1 MSQIY
6 MREMLV
12 KYWPGARHDD
22 IPGKYAHIISNG
34 VVEFGGT
41 DCVRI
46 RKVDGG
52 TDYIAITHIEVVP

>member
-1 MSQIY
+1 MNDIY
-6 MREMLV
+6 LPNMLV
-12 KYWPGARHDD
+12 RYWPGLKEGR
-22 IPGKYAHIISNG
+22 GRYAHIISDG

-52 TDYIAITHIEVVP
+52 TDYIALTHIEVVA